1 MVLGGR
7 LWEFTSTHHS
17 QFPLLRMRVLSLLRT
32 SLCISSRRLYPQL
45 WKEVILD
52 SYSCEK
58 KGVLPVEK
66 SSYTWSCRRKIS
78 WIPAALERKLLC
90 QNQAVLIKDSYST
103 EGKGTLAGR
112 SQAVHTAVKGRYPS
126 QLKPWGE
133 RNTDSREVRTYLKLS
148 SGGRM
153 RPSRIWKSCSSE
165 SHSTWAPLLFAK
177 RTSQQRRQLLL
188 P

>member
-17 QFPLLRMRVLSLLRT
+17 QFPLLRMRVLSLLTT

-90 QNQAVLIKDSYST
+90 LNQAVLTATREGIKDSYST

-112 SQAVHTAVKGRYPS
+112 SQAVHTAVKGRYPR

-133 RNTDSREVRTYLKLS
+133 RKYWQSGSQNIPEVVFR
-148 SGGRM
+148 
-153 RPSRIWKSCSSE
+153 WE
-165 SHSTWAPLLFAK
+165 NV
-177 RTSQQRRQLLL
+177 SQQDLAILFL
-188 P
+188 WEPFYLGSTPLC